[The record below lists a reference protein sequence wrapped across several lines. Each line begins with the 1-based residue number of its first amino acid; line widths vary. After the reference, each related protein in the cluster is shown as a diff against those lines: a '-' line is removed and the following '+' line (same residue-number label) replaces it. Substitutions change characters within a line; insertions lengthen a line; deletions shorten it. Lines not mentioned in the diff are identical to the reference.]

1 MATKQT
7 KEIGIAA
14 PVLRADDDQD
24 GNTDIAGYSALYG
37 SEPTSG
43 LVMTGRGRTRCQT
56 ALSGMTSITNILF
69 QLELDRVCTGGIQ
82 ANSMTTTGLIQA
94 LAVCTEFLSQQIDI
108 EEGSGF
114 ESKEIGCQ
122 SPEYSTL
129 KELMRANTANPQ
141 G

>member
-43 LVMTGRGRTRCQT
+43 LVMTGRGRTRCQA
-56 ALSGMTSITNILF
+56 ALSGITSITNILF

-94 LAVCTEFLSQQIDI
+94 LAVCTEFLSEHI